1 MWVNQVLLSSSMD
14 KTVRMWHM
22 SYEGCLRVFS
32 HNDYGSDEENSQLNF
47 AWPWEKLELC

>member
-1 MWVNQVLLSSSMD
+1 VNQVLLSSSMD

-32 HNDYGSDEENSQLNF
+32 HNDYGEQALCSHFTLLHSINM
-47 AWPWEKLELC
+47 LEC